1 MAKSGKIK
9 ELELKTI
16 NEQNTALQKAVFDM
30 GALEIEKAQVMQR
43 YESALEVLEETKK
56 ELEAKY
62 GAVNINLKT
71 GVWEEVEVPETEE
84 PKAEEVVEEEDCGC
98 DEKKEDCE
106 DCEDK
111 E

>member
-9 ELELKTI
+9 ELELKNI
-16 NEQNTALQKAVFDM
+16 NEQNTVLQKTVFDL
-30 GALEIEKAQVMQR
+30 GALDIEKGQIMQR
-43 YESALEVLEETKK
+43 YKAALEVLDETKK

-71 GVWEEVEVPETEE
+71 GVWEEIEKPAEQEIVED
-84 PKAEEVVEEEDCGC
+84 EEDCGC
-98 DEKKEDCE
+98 EEKEEDCE

>member
-9 ELELKTI
+9 QLELKNI
-16 NEQNTALQKAVFDM
+16 NEQNNNLQRAVFDM
-30 GALEIEKAQVMQR
+30 GALDIEKNKKMQE
-43 YESALEVLEETKK
+43 YKAALEILEKTKQD
-56 ELEAKY
+56 LEAKY

-71 GVWEEVEVPETEE
+71 GVWEEVESTEA
-84 PKAEEVVEEEDCGC
+84 PKAKEEDCDDCG
-98 DEKKEDCE
+98 ETKKEDCV

>member
-9 ELELKTI
+9 DLELKNI
-16 NEQNTALQKAVFDM
+16 NEQNNTLQKAVFDM
-30 GALEIEKAQVMQR
+30 GALEIEKNQVMQK
-43 YESALEVLEETKK
+43 YKAALEVLEKTKQ

-71 GVWEEVEVPETEE
+71 GVWEEVELPDAEKAPEEV
-84 PKAEEVVEEEDCGC
+84 AEECDDCGE
-98 DEKKEDCE
+98 EKKEDCE

>member
-9 ELELKTI
+9 EKELKNI
-16 NEQNTALQKAVFDM
+16 NEQNTTLQRAVFDM
-30 GALEIEKAQVMQR
+30 GALEIEKNQVMQK
-43 YESALEVLEETKK
+43 YKAALEVLEKTKQ

-71 GVWEEVEVPETEE
+71 GVWEEVELPDAE
-84 PKAEEVVEEEDCGC
+84 KAPEEVAEKCDDCGE
-98 DEKKEDCE
+98 EKKEDCE

>member
-9 ELELKTI
+9 QLELKNI
-16 NEQNTALQKAVFDM
+16 NEQNNNLQRAVFDM
-30 GALEIEKAQVMQR
+30 GALDIEKNKKMQE
-43 YESALEVLEETKK
+43 YKAALEILEKTKQD
-56 ELEAKY
+56 LEAKY

-71 GVWEEVEVPETEE
+71 GVWEEVEL
-84 PKAEEVVEEEDCGC
+84 PKLEEVAEDCDDCGE
-98 DEKKEDCE
+98 EKKEDCE

>member
-1 MAKSGKIK
+1 MKSGKIK
-9 ELELKTI
+9 ELELKNV

-56 ELEAKY
+56 ELETKY

-71 GVWEEVEVPETEE
+71 GVWEEIVKEDEAVVP
-84 PKAEEVVEEEDCGC
+84 EVVEDEEDCGC
-98 DEKKEDCE
+98 EENKEDCE

>member
-9 ELELKTI
+9 ELELKNI
-16 NEQNTALQKAVFDM
+16 NEQNNNLQRAVFDM
-30 GALEIEKAQVMQR
+30 GALDIEKNKKMQE
-43 YESALEVLEETKK
+43 YKAALEVLEKTKQ

-71 GVWEEVEVPETEE
+71 GVWEEIEKEE
-84 PKAEEVVEEEDCGC
+84 PVVEEEDCEVC
-98 DEKKEDCE
+98 EEPKKEDCE
-106 DCEDK
+106 DCDDK

>member
-9 ELELKTI
+9 QLELKNI
-16 NEQNTALQKAVFDM
+16 NEQNNNLQRAVFDM
-30 GALEIEKAQVMQR
+30 GALDIEKNKKMQE
-43 YESALEVLEETKK
+43 YKAALEILEKTKQD
-56 ELEAKY
+56 LEAKY

-71 GVWEEVEVPETEE
+71 GVWEEVESTEAPET
-84 PKAEEVVEEEDCGC
+84 KEEDCDDCG
-98 DEKKEDCE
+98 EAKKEDCV

>member
-9 ELELKTI
+9 ELELKNI
-16 NEQNTALQKAVFDM
+16 NEQNNTLQRAVFDM
-30 GALEIEKAQVMQR
+30 GALDIEKNKKMQE
-43 YESALEVLEETKK
+43 YKAALEVLEKTKQ

-71 GVWEEVEVPETEE
+71 GVWEEVELPEL
-84 PKAEEVVEEEDCGC
+84 EEVAEDCNDCGE
-98 DEKKEDCE
+98 EKKEDCE

>member
-1 MAKSGKIK
+1 MKSGKIK
-9 ELELKTI
+9 ELELK
-16 NEQNTALQKAVFDM
+16 NVNDQNTALQKAVFDM

-71 GVWEEVEVPETEE
+71 GVWEEIVKEDEAVVP
-84 PKAEEVVEEEDCGC
+84 EVVEDEEDCGC
-98 DEKKEDCE
+98 KEKKEDCE